1 MPFCVDSVRNVLLLS
16 FLQFVLLLAGGTRYG
31 HGADA
36 TDRAAPSNCFLGIS
50 TGPPS
55 KVALV
60 LSSFSTHVSPQQNL
74 FVLLTTRAAEHE
86 SYFSHLVGRIVFVSI
101 QYADADLPLIN
112 MKRFQIF
119 LEILLH
125 MGGLNEDG
133 SEGLPQCSN
142 VMFLDT
148 YDVFFQGNPFDS
160 PRYSGS
166 LTFTT
171 ESKSVGEDIWNAQ
184 WIYNCYGI
192 EELKLLHNKT
202 IANGGVAFGPYSSI
216 VTFTG
221 HLLDEFDTRSFFD
234 QPHPGIDGTGL
245 FRYGGYVSSDAT
257 HSCWNDQGFL
267 NHLLHV
273 RYSGSDMPFSAP
285 SNFENT
291 VFTVGHN
298 RPGADFVWEG
308 GTLYRLH
315 SDNSRDVPSLVH
327 QLNRFPHDWSLALS
341 QYALQA

>member
-1 MPFCVDSVRNVLLLS
+1 MSCCSCCDESDDCCTTKRPAAVSGFTLWARFHEKEHITEGMHRSAHLDMPFCVDSVRNVLLLS

-184 WIYNCYGI
+184 WYTTVTA
-192 EELKLLHNKT
+192 LK
-202 IANGGVAFGPYSSI
+202 S
-216 VTFTG
+216 
-221 HLLDEFDTRSFFD
+221 
-234 QPHPGIDGTGL
+234 
-245 FRYGGYVSSDAT
+245 
-257 HSCWNDQGFL
+257 
-267 NHLLHV
+267 
-273 RYSGSDMPFSAP
+273 
-285 SNFENT
+285 
-291 VFTVGHN
+291 
-298 RPGADFVWEG
+298 
-308 GTLYRLH
+308 
-315 SDNSRDVPSLVH
+315 
-327 QLNRFPHDWSLALS
+327 
-341 QYALQA
+341 